1 MTQDKNI
8 FIHNIFYMLA
18 YAFQELKQNNYEEI
32 NGEDFDNIQ
41 QLFAEI
47 LIKGVSCQLKQG
59 IYKQY
64 VPKEESLS
72 TIRGKLNVR
81 NTLQNFFC
89 RKQKMACEFDE
100 LSENN
105 IFNQIIKTVICKLIS
120 HNNVKKKQKA
130 ELRKLIVFFDNIDQ
144 VDIYTIKWNMLI
156 FDRNNKSYQMLMYI
170 CYFLTE
176 SILMTTEKGKFKMK
190 TFTDEHLCRL
200 FEKFVLEY
208 YKSTHPE
215 FDAKAAQIE
224 WDIDKNVSCTNIL
237 PIMQTD
243 IMLTINDR
251 ILIIDTKYYSHTMQ
265 ERYNKVSIHSNNLYQ
280 IHTYVMNEDKGHK
293 GRVDGMLLY
302 AKTDEEIVP
311 DGMMRL
317 TSGNRIFFR
326 TLDLN
331 VPFDKIKKQLENFV
345 ESTNTTPSAK
355 C

>member
-1 MTQDKNI
+1 
-8 FIHNIFYMLA
+8 
-18 YAFQELKQNNYEEI
+18 
-32 NGEDFDNIQ
+32 
-41 QLFAEI
+41 
-47 LIKGVSCQLKQG
+47 
-59 IYKQY
+59 
-64 VPKEESLS
+64 
-72 TIRGKLNVR
+72 
-81 NTLQNFFC
+81 
-89 RKQKMACEFDE
+89 
-100 LSENN
+100 
-105 IFNQIIKTVICKLIS
+105 
-120 HNNVKKKQKA
+120 
-130 ELRKLIVFFDNIDQ
+130 
-144 VDIYTIKWNMLI
+144 
-156 FDRNNKSYQMLMYI
+156 MLMYI

-215 FDAKAAQIE
+215 FDTKAAQIE

-302 AKTDEEIVP
+302 AETDEEIVP

-331 VPFDKIKKQLENFV
+331 VPFDKIKKQLENLLK
-345 ESTNTTPSAK
+345 A
-355 C
+355 

>member
-59 IYKQY
+59 IYKRY
-64 VPKEESLS
+64 IPKEESLS

-120 HNNVKKKQKA
+120 YNNVKKKQKA

-144 VDIYTIKWNMLI
+144 VDIYTIKWNSS
-156 FDRNNKSYQMLMYI
+156 F
-170 CYFLTE
+170 
-176 SILMTTEKGKFKMK
+176 G
-190 TFTDEHLCRL
+190 
-200 FEKFVLEY
+200 
-208 YKSTHPE
+208 
-215 FDAKAAQIE
+215 
-224 WDIDKNVSCTNIL
+224 
-237 PIMQTD
+237 
-243 IMLTINDR
+243 
-251 ILIIDTKYYSHTMQ
+251 
-265 ERYNKVSIHSNNLYQ
+265 
-280 IHTYVMNEDKGHK
+280 
-293 GRVDGMLLY
+293 
-302 AKTDEEIVP
+302 
-311 DGMMRL
+311 
-317 TSGNRIFFR
+317 FR
-326 TLDLN
+326 FQA
-331 VPFDKIKKQLENFV
+331 V
-345 ESTNTTPSAK
+345 
-355 C
+355 